1 MTSIE
6 SIEGDPAVNF
16 PMAMDCEEIQENG
29 KHPMPIQGGP
39 NTGLTRMREQEALAK
54 ALSPHL
60 RELNKQLSFSER
72 MERIQTLIDEHLKYD
87 FYRNSAYLVCVEK
100 LAPTLPD
107 LAMKYLEKITDTN
120 DQLLGYLYI
129 AKHQDTEAAHATLQT
144 AAMTFKSYDAQK
156 IFSHIDTLFSNG
168 DTSILQ
174 GFYRQIH
181 HTLLNQRWKQSV
193 EDLILL
199 AELEIRMEFPN
210 ANERVA
216 QAREMEFKT
225 RYQYPW
231 TPELQLRLLE
241 CEAKISSPLAFDS
254 LSASRTIAEHQGS
267 KFLVELLVIEALS
280 PFLSSAFE
288 SDLELAMQSEALSDK
303 DLRHLVSAIAPVHVD
318 TAIKIQEKIEDGYQ
332 SLRSWIDI
340 AEVRATNPQFNRE
353 ESLNFFKKAV
363 DDCPSLGV
371 EELVELFIGS
381 AKIFGPDQTYYLMDR
396 AIEHGQASLD
406 DFLGQEIKDAG
417 KMFGHYFGKALGID
431 IPMPQKTQE
440 PLSKFSHLDSWR
452 ISDIAKGF
460 TTFAL
465 PETEKLLERMYELLE
480 EDELWGDGIQQMIR
494 AELALGLRG
503 QSK

>member
-1 MTSIE
+1 MT
-6 SIEGDPAVNF
+6 
-16 PMAMDCEEIQENG
+16 
-29 KHPMPIQGGP
+29 
-39 NTGLTRMREQEALAK
+39 
-54 ALSPHL
+54 
-60 RELNKQLSFSER
+60 
-72 MERIQTLIDEHLKYD
+72 
-87 FYRNSAYLVCVEK
+87 
-100 LAPTLPD
+100 
-107 LAMKYLEKITDTN
+107 YLEKITDTN
-120 DQLLGYLYI
+120 DQLLGNLYI
-129 AKHQDTEAAHATLQT
+129 AKHQDSEAAHATLQT
-144 AAMTFKSYDAQK
+144 AAMIFKSYDAQK

-181 HTLLNQRWKQSV
+181 HTLLNQRWKRSV

-216 QAREMEFKT
+216 QAHEMELKT

-241 CEAKISSPLAFDS
+241 CEAKISSPLVFDS
-254 LSASRTIAEHQGS
+254 LSVSRMNGS
-267 KFLVELLVIEALS
+267 ESLIKLLVIEAHS

-288 SDLELAMQSEALSDK
+288 ADLELAMQSEALSDK

-332 SLRSWIDI
+332 SLCSWIDI

-353 ESLNFFKKAV
+353 ESLTFFKKTV

-396 AIEHGQASLD
+396 AIEHGQASPDDLLD
-406 DFLGQEIKDAG
+406 QEIKGAG

-480 EDELWGDGIQQMIR
+480 EDDLWGSDIQQMIR
-494 AELALGLRG
+494 TELTLGLRG
-503 QSK
+503 PV